1 MKAKILIV
9 DDEPMLL
16 RLVGYALHKEG
27 YETVIAKQGEEALGK
42 VRAERPDLVI
52 LDIML
57 PDMDGIEVCR
67 RLRAGPETT
76 TLPIMMLSARGQV
89 PDKIMGLR
97 AGADEYMTK
106 PIHPEELVA
115 RVEALLERTHRLCQT
130 RLGKALGFI
139 GAKGGVGTT
148 TVALNIAV
156 ALAKRE
162 KTTIAVELR
171 PYFGTFS
178 LQLGQASTQNL
189 GGLLALEPEA
199 IDERELNIRLTNHS
213 TGLRILFGPQ
223 KVDQYREIRPD
234 QAEAVVTGLIRIAD
248 YTIVDLPC
256 CPSSASQA
264 ALRRCNFAVL
274 VVEPEPSCVQAAKVT
289 LELLKS
295 WGVSGGLV
303 GSVIVNRTASA
314 MPMKFD
320 EIASQLDCR
329 VIGVV
334 QLATEACLSAQK
346 RGVPLVAS
354 QPDNPASANLTELA
368 DKLSSSSAGII
379 L

>member
-9 DDEPMLL
+9 DDEPVLL

-27 YETVIAKQGEEALGK
+27 YETVVAQQGEEALGK
-42 VRAERPDLVI
+42 VKTERPDLVI

-57 PDMDGIEVCR
+57 PDMDGIEICR
-67 RLRAGPETT
+67 RLRARPETT

-89 PDKIMGLR
+89 PDKVMGLR

-115 RVEALLERTHRLCQT
+115 RVEALLERTRRLRQT
-130 RLGKALGFI
+130 RQGKAFGFI

-162 KTTIAVELR
+162 KATIAVELR

-178 LQLGQASTQNL
+178 LQLGQAPTQNL
-189 GGLLALEPEA
+189 GDLLALEPEA
-199 IDERELNIRLTNHS
+199 IDERELTIRLANHS
-213 TGLRILFGPQ
+213 TGLRTLFGPQ
-223 KVDQYREIRPD
+223 KINQYRGIRPD
-234 QAEAVVTGLIRIAD
+234 QAEAVITGLIRIAD

-256 CPSSASQA
+256 YPSSASQA
-264 ALRRCNFAVL
+264 ALRHCDFVVL
-274 VVEPEPSCVQAAKVT
+274 VMEPEPGCVQAAKMT
-289 LELLKS
+289 LEMLQS

-314 MPMKFD
+314 MSLKSD
-320 EIASQLDCR
+320 EISSQLDCSI
-329 VIGVV
+329 IGVV
-334 QLATEACLSAQK
+334 PLAAEACLSSQK
-346 RGVPLVAS
+346 RGVPFVVS
-354 QPDNPASANLTELA
+354 QPDNPASANLVELA
-368 DKLSSSSAGII
+368 DKLSSRSAGVI